1 MFCENVVVEAAAW
14 AVVLDEMGRN
24 KERRKKPRK
33 KTGYKHMDKSATP
46 NHFLRHTALKVFGRL
61 IVQCL
66 EPFNTLYD

>member
-33 KTGYKHMDKSATP
+33 KNELQTH
-46 NHFLRHTALKVFGRL
+46 
-61 IVQCL
+61 
-66 EPFNTLYD
+66 E